1 MLFPRKLV
9 QSLKVPRYAALRS
22 MTSMIAAGEVD
33 PKLESIVNPP
43 KPDKGDGIRC
53 MDAVVR
59 TVNKTRHCQKLRD
72 SGRIPG
78 VLHGKNDLGKLVSTL
93 IHVGIKDLNKEMRD
107 LGMCL
112 ENTPFEL
119 TVTDEADGSV
129 SKHMVT
135 ARQLTINPLTE
146 SPTNVN
152 WIKFVPGCRM
162 RIPINYI
169 NEDACTDLKR
179 GCFLLRVNQ
188 FIEVICHDVRTMP
201 KYITIDLTS
210 AKKGTVLSIP
220 HMMFPDR
227 IRPSNRVPQGFVAA
241 VIKNK

>member
-1 MLFPRKLV
+1 MLFPRKLTH
-9 QSLKVPRYAALRS
+9 LKLPIHGALRS
-22 MTSMIAAGEVD
+22 MSSMIAAGEIS
-33 PKLESIVNPP
+33 PNLESMLNPS
-43 KPDKGDGIRC
+43 KPDQGDEIRR

-59 TVNKTRHCQKLRD
+59 AVNKTRLCEKLRR
-72 SGRIPG
+72 SGRVPG
-78 VLHGKNDLGKLVSTL
+78 VLHGKNELGKLSSTL
-93 IHVGIKDLNKEMRD
+93 VHVGVKELSKEMRD

-119 TVTDEADGSV
+119 SVTDEADGSV

-135 ARQLTINPLTE
+135 ARQLSLNPLTE

-188 FIEVICHDVRTMP
+188 FIEVSVHDFRTMP
-201 KYITIDLTS
+201 KYITIDLTG

-220 HMMFPDR
+220 HMVFPDR